1 MPHVATAPLS
11 DLYQA
16 PGATPQDQT
25 TLVLLWH
32 GIEAVFDALL
42 FTGLVILPLGLFGLA
57 VAMRGAP
64 EYGRR
69 MATSTVALGVAGLAA
84 AGAVLV
90 GVPDMAAVGVFAL
103 IGFHLTLG
111 WKTLKLAR
119 APYTKALAG
128 A

>member
-1 MPHVATAPLS
+1 M
-11 DLYQA
+11 
-16 PGATPQDQT
+16 
-25 TLVLLWH
+25 
-32 GIEAVFDALL
+32 AL
-42 FTGLVILPLGLFGLA
+42 G
-57 VAMRGAP
+57 VAMRGAL

-69 MATSTVALGVAGLAA
+69 MASSTVALGVAGLAA

-111 WKTLKLAR
+111 WRTLKLAR
-119 APYTKALAG
+119 GFNSRKLAG